1 MADNA
6 LTRLIARFAQGT
18 GNALLGQG
26 TSMDATTDARAY
38 KMHVLEA
45 QSLGQSPMSL
55 QDWQRMQMQPKGL
68 LSQ

>member
-6 LTRLIARFAQGT
+6 LTRLIARFAQGS

-26 TSMDATTDARAY
+26 TPMDATADARAY

-45 QSLGQSPMSL
+45 QSLGQVPLSI
-55 QDWQRMQMQPKGL
+55 QDWQNMQRQPKGL